1 MAILN
6 KKWELLLERRK
17 NHRRIKMA
25 KRLKELSKLVDANKL
40 YSVEEAADLVKQTAK
55 AKFDESVEVHIRLG
69 IDPKQSDQIV
79 RGTVLLPNGIGKTRT
94 VFVVAKGEKQ
104 TEAEKAGADKV
115 GSTDLIEDIAK
126 GDLNF
131 DVLVAT
137 PDCMKDLSKV
147 AKILGPKGLMPNPKS
162 GTVTFDIGKTVQE
175 LKKGKVA
182 YKNDSFGIVHCSV
195 GKASFEKDKLV
206 ENIKTLVSAVLK
218 AKPSAAKGQYVKS
231 ISVSSTMGPGIY
243 IDQNS
248 KM

>member
-1 MAILN
+1 
-6 KKWELLLERRK
+6 
-17 NHRRIKMA
+17 MA
-25 KRLKELSKLVDANKL
+25 KRLKELSKLVDSNKL

-162 GTVTFDIGKTVQE
+162 GTVTFDIGRTVQE

>member
-1 MAILN
+1 MT
-6 KKWELLLERRK
+6 
-17 NHRRIKMA
+17 
-25 KRLKELSKLVDANKL
+25 KRFKEVSKLVDSSKI
-40 YSVEEAADLVKQTAK
+40 YYVEEAADLVKQTAK

-79 RGTVLLPNGIGKTRT
+79 RGTILLPNGIGKTRS
-94 VFVVAKGEKQ
+94 VVVIAKGEKQ
-104 TEAEKAGADKV
+104 IEAEKAGADKV
-115 GSTDLIEDIAK
+115 GSTDIVEEITK
-126 GDLNF
+126 GWLDF

-182 YKNDSFGIVHCSV
+182 YKNDSFGIIHCSV
-195 GKASFEKDKLV
+195 GKASFEKEKLV
-206 ENIKTLVSAVLK
+206 ENIKALVGAVVK
-218 AKPSAAKGQYVKS
+218 AKPSAAKGQYIKS
-231 ISVSSTMGPGIY
+231 VSISSTMGPGIY
-243 IDQNS
+243 VDS

>member
-1 MAILN
+1 
-6 KKWELLLERRK
+6 
-17 NHRRIKMA
+17 MA

-206 ENIKTLVSAVLK
+206 ENIKTLVSAVMK
-218 AKPSAAKGQYVKS
+218 AKPSAAKGQ
-231 ISVSSTMGPGIY
+231 
-243 IDQNS
+243 
-248 KM
+248 

>member
-1 MAILN
+1 
-6 KKWELLLERRK
+6 
-17 NHRRIKMA
+17 MA

-40 YSVEEAADLVKQTAK
+40 YSVEEAADLIKQTAK
-55 AKFDESVEVHIRLG
+55 AKFDESVELHIRLG

-79 RGTVLLPNGIGKTRT
+79 RGTILLPNGIGKTRK
-94 VFVVAKGEKQ
+94 VAVIAKGEKQ
-104 TEAEKAGADKV
+104 LEAEKAGADKA
-115 GSTDLIEDIAK
+115 GSTEIIEEITK
-126 GDLNF
+126 GVLDF

-147 AKILGPKGLMPNPKS
+147 AKILGPKGLMPNPKA
-162 GTVTFDIGKTVQE
+162 GTVTFDIANTVKD
-175 LKKGKVA
+175 LKKGRVE
-182 YKNDSFGIVHCSV
+182 YKNDSFGIIHCSV

-206 ENIKTLVSAVLK
+206 ENIKALVSAIIK
-218 AKPSAAKGQYVKS
+218 AKPSTAKGQYVKS

>member
-1 MAILN
+1 
-6 KKWELLLERRK
+6 
-17 NHRRIKMA
+17 MA
-25 KRLKELSKLVDANKL
+25 KRLKELSKLVDSNKL

>member
-1 MAILN
+1 
-6 KKWELLLERRK
+6 
-17 NHRRIKMA
+17 MA

-94 VFVVAKGEKQ
+94 VFVIAKGEKQ

-115 GSTDLIEDIAK
+115 GSTDLIEEISK

-162 GTVTFDIGKTVQE
+162 GTVTFDIGRTVQE

>member
-1 MAILN
+1 
-6 KKWELLLERRK
+6 
-17 NHRRIKMA
+17 MA

-94 VFVVAKGEKQ
+94 VFVIAKGEKQ

-115 GSTDLIEDIAK
+115 GSTDLIEEISK

>member
-1 MAILN
+1 
-6 KKWELLLERRK
+6 
-17 NHRRIKMA
+17 MA

-126 GDLNF
+126 GELNV

>member
-1 MAILN
+1 
-6 KKWELLLERRK
+6 
-17 NHRRIKMA
+17 MA

-218 AKPSAAKGQYVKS
+218 ARPSAAKGQYVKS

>member
-1 MAILN
+1 
-6 KKWELLLERRK
+6 
-17 NHRRIKMA
+17 MA

-94 VFVVAKGEKQ
+94 VFVIAKGEKQ

-115 GSTDLIEDIAK
+115 GSTDLIEEISK
-126 GDLNF
+126 GELNF

-206 ENIKTLVSAVLK
+206 ENIKTLVSAVMK

>member
-1 MAILN
+1 
-6 KKWELLLERRK
+6 
-17 NHRRIKMA
+17 MA

-94 VFVVAKGEKQ
+94 VYVIAKGEKQ

-115 GSTDLIEDIAK
+115 GSADLIEDIAK

-243 IDQNS
+243 IDQNA

>member
-1 MAILN
+1 
-6 KKWELLLERRK
+6 
-17 NHRRIKMA
+17 MA

-94 VFVVAKGEKQ
+94 VFVIAKGEKQ

-115 GSTDLIEDIAK
+115 GSTDLIEEISR
-126 GDLNF
+126 GDLGF

-162 GTVTFDIGKTVQE
+162 GTVTFDVGKTVQE

-206 ENIKTLVSAVLK
+206 ENIKTLVSAVIK

-231 ISVSSTMGPGIY
+231 ISISSTMGPGIY